1 MLQRMPL
8 GRYLRGGVVSAGRE
22 MAALARQ
29 ALLLPYDLK
38 LPDLPVAAQPGE
50 DVLIFLHGLFATA
63 GVLRP
68 MRSTVAKHAGIHDI
82 ALSYPPGPGIEAI
95 AARIGHIVAK
105 LPAQIRVHLIGH
117 SLGGIVARFFAQEM
131 NDGRI
136 VQTISMASPFAGVTG
151 VKMLGF
157 DGARDMAPNSPLLRR
172 IVLGAGRTPA
182 IPHLSIVA
190 AHDAFVRS
198 PVSHALP
205 GGDVIVMAGRG
216 HNALLFDEEVARIV
230 ERRVLSFRRP

>member
-1 MLQRMPL
+1 MLLAMDL

-22 MAALARQ
+22 MAAFARQ
-29 ALLLPYDLK
+29 ALLLPYDLT
-38 LPDLPVAAQPGE
+38 PPEPPVAAKPGE

-68 MRSTVAKHAGIHDI
+68 LRSTVASHAGIHDI

-95 AARIGHIVAK
+95 AARIGRIVAK
-105 LPAQIRVHLIGH
+105 LPAEIRVHLIGH

-131 NDGRI
+131 HDGRV
-136 VQTISMASPFAGVTG
+136 VQTISMASPFAGVAG

-157 DGARDMAPNSPLLRR
+157 EGARDMDPKSPLLRR

-190 AHDAFVRS
+190 AHDAFVKS
-198 PVSHALP
+198 PLAHALP
-205 GGDVIVMAGRG
+205 GGDVVVMDGRG

-230 ERRVLSFRRP
+230 QHRVLSFRRP